1 MQQNNQAGLE
11 LAPPD
16 LQVGFVFRD
25 ACRGIGDSTTVSD
38 LLGTELG
45 GNVLGHQLM
54 QVLRSLQSNG
64 DCD

>member
-38 LLGTELG
+38 LLGTELWW
-45 GNVLGHQLM
+45 
-54 QVLRSLQSNG
+54 
-64 DCD
+64 